1 MKLKTRPEVLTVFN
15 SIIEEGL
22 TPNQFY
28 LLCCINESMSP
39 PLINMHQELRHLV
52 VNQWIKDN
60 TSAEGPNYELTPKGY
75 SIIAKVGSY
84 MGVQVKAAMNTIMG
98 DEFNKNCETYNNI
111 FPRMKL
117 PSNKAARAPIKE
129 IVTAFKWFF
138 ENHDYDWETIHLAAA
153 TYIESEK
160 SKNFKYTRTS
170 KYFIRKQDTD
180 KSWSSDLAAYC
191 ELVKN
196 GEEYEEAKYTDKV
209 F

>member
-1 MKLKTRPEVLTVFN
+1 MKSKTRPEIVTVFN

-28 LLCCINESMSP
+28 LLYCINESMSP
-39 PLINMHQELRHLV
+39 PLINMYQELRYLV
-52 VNQWIKDN
+52 VNDWVKDN
-60 TSAEGPNYELTPKGY
+60 TSATGPSYELTVKAHT
-75 SIIAKVGSY
+75 IITKVGSY
-84 MGVQVKAAMNTIMG
+84 LGVQVKAAMNTIMG

-129 IVTAFKWFF
+129 IITAFKWFF
-138 ENHDYDWETIHLAAA
+138 ENYDYDWEIIHAA
-153 TYIESEK
+153 TEAYIDAEK
-160 SKNFKYTRTS
+160 SKNFRYTRTS

-180 KSWSSDLAAYC
+180 KSWSSDLAAFC
-191 ELVKN
+191 ELIKN
-196 GEEYEEAKYTDKV
+196 GEEFEDPKFTDKV